1 MLQILRYIEMTNSAK
16 PRGQK
21 SMVSPDPVCQLEK
34 VCLEFIMRDEAGGL
48 DGGGRVAAAMGFN
61 LARHDYSFTIC
72 RH

>member
-1 MLQILRYIEMTNSAK
+1 MLQILRYIELTNSAK

-61 LARHDYSFTIC
+61 LARHDY
-72 RH
+72 